1 MRLNKTLSIL
11 LLLLTLSVSAFS
23 QDCDDGPSIP
33 GPDVDLGPC
42 EVPLDTWVIVLVI
55 AAVIYGT
62 YKLYQKQK
70 ALSV

>member
-23 QDCDDGPSIP
+23 QDCNEGPGLP
-33 GPDVDLGPC
+33 GQDPDLGPC
-42 EVPLDTWVIVLVI
+42 EVPLDTWVIALVI

>member
-55 AAVIYGT
+55 AAVMYGT

>member
-42 EVPLDTWVIVLVI
+42 EVPLDTWVIILVI
-55 AAVIYGT
+55 AAVMYGT